1 MPVLPAGA
9 IATGLLAALAVLVV
23 PRRGERAER
32 RLHPRSGSAGREAT
46 RRAATRRGAV
56 RSEAGHP
63 GNALRAPL
71 PPALPAAR
79 PGRGGAGDTLAVAVL
94 AELVAAVARAGLS
107 PARTWRLVSERPG
120 PFATTAAA
128 ASLWAEAG
136 LPAGAALIRAA
147 PSRPDRAVVAM
158 SVALDVC
165 DRAGAPTA
173 DVLDGLA
180 RALRAQE
187 AARQDREVA
196 LAAPRATA
204 SVMSVL
210 PVAGLALGALLGADP
225 LAVLLTTVPGRAC
238 LVAGACL
245 WSAGRWWTGRLVAAA
260 TGPW

>member
-1 MPVLPAGA
+1 VTAVLLPGA
-9 IATGLLAALAVLVV
+9 VSAGLLAALAVLVV
-23 PRRGERAER
+23 PRRGARGEQ
-32 RLHPRSGSAGREAT
+32 RLHLRASPPRRPGSA
-46 RRAATRRGAV
+46 
-56 RSEAGHP
+56 HP
-63 GNALRAPL
+63 A
-71 PPALPAAR
+71 
-79 PGRGGAGDTLAVAVL
+79 PGRGRADDTLAVAVL

-107 PARTWRLVSERPG
+107 PARTWRLVSERSG
-120 PFATTAAA
+120 PFATTAVA

-136 LPAGAALIRAA
+136 LPAGAALVRAS
-147 PSRPDRAVVAM
+147 PGGPGHAVVAL

-180 RALRAQE
+180 RSLRAQE

-196 LAAPRATA
+196 LAAPRATGT
-204 SVMSVL
+204 VMSVL

-225 LAVLLTTVPGRAC
+225 LAVLLATAPGRVC
-238 LVAGACL
+238 LVAGAGL